1 MQVATRLREFDSDL
15 GASRFE
21 TARLGLEP
29 RLAAASR
36 ARYYSAMNKRVR
48 AESREGMRVTTVAL
62 QEDMHRRL
70 AIAAIEESTVMTELV
85 RRALAEWLDRRGR
98 KRRGSKRP

>member
-1 MQVATRLREFDSDL
+1 MAK
-15 GASRFE
+15 RF
-21 TARLGLEP
+21 
-29 RLAAASR
+29 
-36 ARYYSAMNKRVR
+36 R

-98 KRRGSKRP
+98 KRREPKRS

>member
-1 MQVATRLREFDSDL
+1 MA
-15 GASRFE
+15 
-21 TARLGLEP
+21 
-29 RLAAASR
+29 
-36 ARYYSAMNKRVR
+36 KRTR

-85 RRALAEWLDRRGR
+85 RRALGEWLDRRSR
-98 KRRGSKRP
+98 KRREPKRS

>member
-1 MQVATRLREFDSDL
+1 MAK
-15 GASRFE
+15 RF
-21 TARLGLEP
+21 
-29 RLAAASR
+29 
-36 ARYYSAMNKRVR
+36 R

-62 QEDMHRRL
+62 EEGMHRRL

-98 KRRGSKRP
+98 KRKEPRRP

>member
-1 MQVATRLREFDSDL
+1 MA
-15 GASRFE
+15 
-21 TARLGLEP
+21 
-29 RLAAASR
+29 
-36 ARYYSAMNKRVR
+36 KRVR

-62 QEDMHRRL
+62 KEGMHRRL

-98 KRRGSKRP
+98 KRKEPKRS